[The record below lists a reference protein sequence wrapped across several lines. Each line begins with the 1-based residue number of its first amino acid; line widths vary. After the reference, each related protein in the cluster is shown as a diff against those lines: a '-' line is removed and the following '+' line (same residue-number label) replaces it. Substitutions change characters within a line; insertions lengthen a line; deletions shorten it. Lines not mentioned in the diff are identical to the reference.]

1 VTGRR
6 KALLLQ
12 FTIHDSRFTIH
23 VFFLLSLNAC
33 RRRGVG
39 EFRRARE
46 EPKELAI
53 TPDFIETFR
62 VVCPACR
69 GRVVLKEDAS
79 GIKCTE
85 CRRVYPIR
93 NDIPA
98 LIVEEATIEDEESP
112 KRD

>member
-1 VTGRR
+1 
-6 KALLLQ
+6 L
-12 FTIHDSRFTIH
+12 
-23 VFFLLSLNAC
+23 
-33 RRRGVG
+33 
-39 EFRRARE
+39 
-46 EPKELAI
+46 PI
-53 TPDFIETFR
+53 TAEFIETFS

-98 LIVEEATIEDEESP
+98 LIVEEATIEDEEHG
-112 KRD
+112 KTD